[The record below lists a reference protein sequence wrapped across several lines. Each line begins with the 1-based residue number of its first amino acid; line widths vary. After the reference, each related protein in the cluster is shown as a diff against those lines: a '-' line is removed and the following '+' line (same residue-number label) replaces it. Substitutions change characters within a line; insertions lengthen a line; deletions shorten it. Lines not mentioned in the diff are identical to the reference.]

1 MSDSRPRTAA
11 VQAALLYAVVGLGQ
25 AAAGFYSAVGAEEP
39 PAFITLYP
47 LALLWAAGAWLH
59 ADGRA
64 RGFKWVLDMGLFLYV
79 AWPVLMPYYL
89 FKTRRARGLLV
100 AFAFIVFFAAATGA
114 GAILGFTLKG

>member
-1 MSDSRPRTAA
+1 MSDSRPRTA

-25 AAAGFYSAVGAEEP
+25 ATAGFYSAVRVDEP

-47 LALLWAAGAWLH
+47 LALLWAVGAWLR
-59 ADGRA
+59 ADSRT
-64 RGFKWVLDMGLFLYV
+64 RGVKWVLDMGLFLYI

-100 AFAFIVFFAAATGA
+100 ALAFVVFFGAASAA
-114 GAILGFTLKG
+114 GAALGFILKG